1 MRRNILIG
9 GAWPYAN
16 YLLHIGHLSA
26 LLPGDI
32 IARYYRGC
40 NDNVVYVSG
49 TDSHGTPITQRAK
62 KEGKTPEEIAKFYH
76 EEFKKSFLKAEF
88 SYDYYGSTFESYH
101 EEEVKRL
108 FKLIYDNGYI
118 YEKEEN
124 EDFCP
129 ICNTF
134 LADRDIVGICPHCG
148 GHATGE
154 QCDDCLVSLNA
165 DQVLDKKCKNCGSST
180 ISKPNKHL
188 YFKLSAFQN
197 EINDYVDKHKDK
209 WRKNAY
215 GETKKFLEMGLID
228 RAATR
233 ELNWGVEVPIPG
245 YDDKRIYVW
254 IEAVMGYLST
264 CKKVL
269 LDRGIDFE
277 SFIKDKNTISY
288 YAHGKDNIPFH
299 TVIFPALIMAMKN
312 DYNLPDYIVSGEYI
326 NMNDEKMSKSKGN
339 LLTVNDLVDTYGAET
354 VRYYMIANGPE
365 KKDVNFTKSDLIQ
378 AHNKF
383 LVGVLGNFVNR
394 NLSFIVKKFDGLIK
408 NGNID
413 SKIKE
418 VTREKYNVVGKL
430 IEQAELKSA
439 LDEIFDYISL
449 GNKYYDENTPWVAVK
464 EDLDKFNDITYTCIY
479 MIANIANLINPFMPD
494 TSRKIK
500 EMLSL
505 KSYSWME
512 EVINGDILINDLK
525 LLFERIDDK

>member
-1 MRRNILIG
+1 
-9 GAWPYAN
+9 
-16 YLLHIGHLSA
+16 
-26 LLPGDI
+26 
-32 IARYYRGC
+32 
-40 NDNVVYVSG
+40 
-49 TDSHGTPITQRAK
+49 
-62 KEGKTPEEIAKFYH
+62 
-76 EEFKKSFLKAEF
+76 
-88 SYDYYGSTFESYH
+88 
-101 EEEVKRL
+101 
-108 FKLIYDNGYI
+108 
-118 YEKEEN
+118 
-124 EDFCP
+124 
-129 ICNTF
+129 
-134 LADRDIVGICPHCG
+134 
-148 GHATGE
+148 
-154 QCDDCLVSLNA
+154 
-165 DQVLDKKCKNCGSST
+165 
-180 ISKPNKHL
+180 
-188 YFKLSAFQN
+188 
-197 EINDYVDKHKDK
+197 
-209 WRKNAY
+209 
-215 GETKKFLEMGLID
+215 
-228 RAATR
+228 
-233 ELNWGVEVPIPG
+233 
-245 YDDKRIYVW
+245 
-254 IEAVMGYLST
+254 
-264 CKKVL
+264 
-269 LDRGIDFE
+269 
-277 SFIKDKNTISY
+277 
-288 YAHGKDNIPFH
+288 
-299 TVIFPALIMAMKN
+299 MAMKN

-439 LDEIFDYISL
+439 LDEVFDYISL

>member
-1 MRRNILIG
+1 MKRNILIG

-49 TDSHGTPITQRAK
+49 TDAHGTPITQRAR
-62 KEGKTPEEIAKFYH
+62 KEGKEPREIAEHYH

-88 SYDYYGSTFESYH
+88 SYDYYGCTFENYH
-101 EEEVKRL
+101 KEEVQKL

-118 YEKEEN
+118 YEKEQN

-129 ICNTF
+129 KCSIF
-134 LADRDIVGICPHCG
+134 LADRDIVGTCPKCG
-148 GHATGE
+148 GTASGD
-154 QCDDCLVSLNA
+154 QCDSCLASLEA
-165 DQVLDKKCKNCGSST
+165 TEVLNKKCKICGTET
-180 ISKPNKHL
+180 ITKPNKHL

-197 EINDYVDKHKDK
+197 EINKYVDEHKNK

-233 ELNWGVEVPIPG
+233 ELTWGIEVPIPG
-245 YDDKRIYVW
+245 FEDKRIYVW

-269 LDRGIDFE
+269 EDRNMDFE
-277 SFIKDKNTISY
+277 EFIKDPNLKSY

-299 TVIFPALIMAMKN
+299 TVIYPALIMSMKN
-312 DYNLPDYIVSGEYI
+312 NYNLPEYIVSGEYI

-394 NLSFIVKKFDGLIK
+394 NLSFITKKFDGIITE
-408 NGNID
+408 GNID
-413 SKIKE
+413 PKIKE
-418 VTREKYNVVGKL
+418 ITEEKYKKIGAL
-430 IEQAELKSA
+430 IEEAELKSA
-439 LDEIFDYISL
+439 LEEVFDYIGL

-464 EDLDKFNDITYTCIY
+464 EDINKFNDITYTCIY
-479 MIANIANLINPFMPD
+479 MIANIANMINPFMPT
-494 TSRKIK
+494 TSEKIK
-500 EMLSL
+500 NMLSL
-505 KSYSWME
+505 KPFAWKE
-512 EVINGDILINDLK
+512 EVISGNIKINDLK
-525 LLFERIDDK
+525 LLFERIDE